1 MLEGSRGLSSS
12 SVPTQPLPFHGAQG
26 DQKGAGCSQS
36 PTTRLSLGSGLGEDQ
51 TFLQATQALA
61 TCGLLADSLRA
72 ASVMPWR

>member
-1 MLEGSRGLSSS
+1 M
-12 SVPTQPLPFHGAQG
+12 
-26 DQKGAGCSQS
+26 
-36 PTTRLSLGSGLGEDQ
+36 TRLSLGSGLGEDQ